1 MIMFKD
7 LKFGDDVFVVHIK
20 NNAFAKKRITMTDEH
35 GIEWSRYD
43 RDHWEYSI
51 EQIQYCGKVSFVE
64 EGEVRFNEERETEY
78 HFSYPNGQIH
88 PSYQYDDMD
97 DWFCTREEAEQH
109 IEELKRQNG

>member
-1 MIMFKD
+1 MIVFED
-7 LKFGDDVFVVHIK
+7 LKFGADVYIVKIK
-20 NNAFAKKRITMTDEH
+20 NNAFAKKRITMTDEN

-51 EQIQYCGKVSFVE
+51 EQIQYCGKVTFIE
-64 EGEVRFNEERETEY
+64 EGEVRFNEELETEY
-78 HFSYPNGQIH
+78 HFRYPNGQIH

-97 DWFCTREEAEQH
+97 DWFCTLAEAEQY